1 MIQSLGKKIIVKVI
15 EQEKKTKSGLIIPD
29 TVRKEDEIVA
39 EVVSVG
45 EEVTT
50 VKIGDKVLCS
60 KYYTGEVINFNDE
73 KLVSLDISSLL
84 GVIK

>member
-1 MIQSLGKKIIVKVI
+1 MLQSLGKKIIVKVI

-29 TVRKEDEIVA
+29 TVRKEDEILA
-39 EVVSVG
+39 EVISVG

-50 VKIGDKVLCS
+50 VKVGDKVLFS